1 VSRAHRLWLSCDEI
15 GKAAEA
21 VTSRELLVRILV
33 GVSGSLVLIFGGRLI
48 GSAIGLSSPVAVV
61 ILGFVVG
68 VCWGSVG
75 VLRGPR

>member
-1 VSRAHRLWLSCDEI
+1 MRSAKRL
-15 GKAAEA
+15 KQ
-21 VTSRELLVRILV
+21 VTSRELLVRAMV
-33 GVSGSLVLIFGGRLI
+33 GVGGSLVLVFGGRLI

-75 VLRGPR
+75 VLRGRR